1 MLDNAKKY
9 EKEIQDKFL
18 DTWYDMKYQYYRDT
32 SGDRIPQL
40 PDNCYD
46 RRSFVSL
53 DKEGKIIGFISYSYN
68 DTAGSA
74 NNFGIINFGKPSYTF
89 ANDVLQVIADIFFKY
104 KLRRIEWWCFADN
117 PAIKGYR
124 KFIKRFGGREIGYL
138 REVSRLMDGELH
150 DGVIFEILRE
160 DLVKRVVGPLTILC
174 NVVIPELAYQ
184 TGYNDAHL
192 QEDWNI
198 DEIIDTDKSMWSNIP
213 NEIWEGAAKPMS
225 ERERQRKPREEII
238 HKENE

>member
-9 EKEIQDKFL
+9 EQEIQDKFF

-53 DKEGKIIGFISYSYN
+53 DKEGKVIGFISYSYN
-68 DTAGSA
+68 DTTGGA
-74 NNFGIINFGKPSYTF
+74 NSFGIINFGKPSYTF
-89 ANDVLQVIADIFFKY
+89 ANDVLQVVADIFFKY
-104 KLRRIEWWCFADN
+104 KLNRIEWWCFADN

-124 KFIKRFGGREIGYL
+124 KFIKRFGGREVGHL
-138 REVSRLMDGELH
+138 REVSRLMDGKLH

-160 DLVKRVVGPLTILC
+160 DLVKRVIGPLTILC
-174 NVVIPELAYQ
+174 NIVVPELAYQ
-184 TGYNDAHL
+184 TGYDDEQF

-198 DEIIDTDKSMWSNIP
+198 DEIIETDESMWANIP
-213 NEIWEGAAKPMS
+213 NEIWEEATKYKTVR
-225 ERERQRKPREEII
+225 ERERRLREEII
-238 HKENE
+238 HEKN

>member
-53 DKEGKIIGFISYSYN
+53 DKEGEIIGFISYSYN

-74 NNFGIINFGKPSYTF
+74 NNFGIINFGKPSYIF

-124 KFIKRFGGREIGYL
+124 KFIKRFGGREVGYL

-174 NVVIPELAYQ
+174 NAVIPELAYQ
-184 TGYNDAHL
+184 TGYNDIHL

-198 DEIIDTDKSMWSNIP
+198 DEIIYTDKSMWVNIP
-213 NEIWEGAAKPMS
+213 NEIWEEAAKDKS
-225 ERERQRKPREEII
+225 ERERKPREEITY
-238 HKENE
+238 KENE

>member
-32 SGDRIPQL
+32 SGDRLPQL

-53 DKEGKIIGFISYSYN
+53 DKEGKVIGFISYSYN
-68 DTAGSA
+68 DTAGTA

-124 KFIKRFGGREIGYL
+124 KFIKRFGGREVGHL
-138 REVSRLMDGELH
+138 REVSRLMDGKLH

-160 DLVKRVVGPLTILC
+160 DLVKRVIGPLTILC
-174 NVVIPELAYQ
+174 NVVVPELAYQ
-184 TGYNDAHL
+184 TGYDDKQF

-198 DEIIDTDKSMWSNIP
+198 DEIIETDESMWANIP
-213 NEIWEGAAKPMS
+213 NEIWEEATKYKTTR
-225 ERERQRKPREEII
+225 ERERRPREENI
-238 HKENE
+238 HEEN